1 MPKAK
6 APKDPNKPKQPLSGY
21 MRFVGDIRAELKEEN
36 PGASITDIAR
46 LAGERWRST
55 DESEKEKY
63 KIAYNKDKV
72 KYDALMKNY
81 VPPKGSAAAGKKRKK
96 DKDPNAPKK
105 PLTAYFAWMNENRS
119 RIKEENEGA
128 TIGEVAKIAGEEW
141 RGLDSGSKS
150 KYEKAYRA
158 AMEIYKDEMADYSA
172 GGSKSNSKGKKSK
185 KVVEPE
191 SDDGDS
197 TSSLGSDEC

>member
-21 MRFVGDIRAELKEEN
+21 MRFVADIRGQLKEDN

-46 LAGERWRST
+46 LAGEKWRET
-55 DESEKEKY
+55 DDSEKSKY
-63 KIAYNKDKV
+63 KAAYEKDKK
-72 KYDALMKNY
+72 KYDVLMKSY
-81 VPPKGSAAAGKKRKK
+81 VPPKGTAGAGKKRKK

-105 PLTAYFAWMNENRS
+105 PLTAYFAWMNENRQ
-119 RIKEENEGA
+119 RIKDENSGA

-141 RGLDSGSKS
+141 RALDAGTKS
-150 KYEKAYRA
+150 KFEKAYKA
-158 AMEIYKDEMADYSA
+158 AMEDYKEEMANYSA
-172 GGSKSNSKGKKSK
+172 GKGSASKGKKSK

-191 SDDGDS
+191 SDDGES

>member
-1 MPKAK
+1 M
-6 APKDPNKPKQPLSGY
+6 G
-21 MRFVGDIRAELKEEN
+21 
-36 PGASITDIAR
+36 
-46 LAGERWRST
+46 
-55 DESEKEKY
+55 
-63 KIAYNKDKV
+63 
-72 KYDALMKNY
+72 
-81 VPPKGSAAAGKKRKK
+81 
-96 DKDPNAPKK
+96 APKK

-158 AMEIYKDEMADYSA
+158 AMEKYKDEMADYSA

-185 KVVEPE
+185 KVVEQE

-197 TSSLGSDEC
+197 NSSLGSAEC